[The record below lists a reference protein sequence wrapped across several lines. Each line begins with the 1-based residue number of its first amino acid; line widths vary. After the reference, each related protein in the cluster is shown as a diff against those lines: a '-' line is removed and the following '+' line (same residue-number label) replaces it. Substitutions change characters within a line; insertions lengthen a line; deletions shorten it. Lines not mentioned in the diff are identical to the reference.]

1 MPGWHASA
9 AQSSGPNATAR
20 PADDAPRPAETSVQ
34 AALREVACGI
44 DNRGAFDAGWSATDP
59 ASDRLRR
66 DALASRAETVGALRA
81 LLQVWFVRAC
91 LLAHFGHGVLS
102 TASEDDTID
111 ALGASPAARSLSGSS
126 SGIGRRCC
134 TAVASCAAPVGGG
147 CSASPLPATSSKRS
161 VVDME
166 AALASTAAMLLSE
179 RERGSVCQAHL
190 CGNPLVGEAIMTCV
204 PADARPKKGTKGVQV
219 RMHISQ
225 WRPPSGRTRPRG
237 TWCTSS
243 AGCNPR
249 PPLLGRWDRRRG
261 GRRRPAASARRE
273 PIHRVREG
281 GRLLSRRIDRGCVLH
296 KCASL

>member
-1 MPGWHASA
+1 MKVGAWLVKGRLARQRRRAGFALSVGTSAVASCSTLSIAAPISVASPALRSKVSMPGWHARA

-66 DALASRAETVGALRA
+66 DALAGRAETVGALRA

-190 CGNPLVGEAIMTCV
+190 CGNCEIDDCDTARGYYDTCV
-204 PADARPKKGTKGVQV
+204 
-219 RMHISQ
+219 
-225 WRPPSGRTRPRG
+225 
-237 TWCTSS
+237 
-243 AGCNPR
+243 
-249 PPLLGRWDRRRG
+249 
-261 GRRRPAASARRE
+261 
-273 PIHRVREG
+273 
-281 GRLLSRRIDRGCVLH
+281 
-296 KCASL
+296 